1 MNREFPLKTLKIQK
15 CANTGV
21 NSWRPIK
28 IIFLGRSEKEPFS
41 PSTNTPQRTAGI
53 QSQPAGIQQQ
63 SAGIKQVQTQQ
74 AQHRIGR
81 KSGVIQPLG
90 LLTNQGAKINQPEVR
105 SPQPEVSQ
113 PVVVQPE
120 VRSIQ
125 PEVRTPVNP
134 TSVTIKKVP
143 QSKQDL
149 SRTNRLGSLIQ
160 IFVQIVHSKACI
172 YRAHFVMLLCVP

>member
-1 MNREFPLKTLKIQK
+1 M
-15 CANTGV
+15 
-21 NSWRPIK
+21 
-28 IIFLGRSEKEPFS
+28 IFSGRSEKEPFS
-41 PSTNTPQRTAGI
+41 PLTNTPQRTAGI
-53 QSQPAGIQQQ
+53 QSQPADSQQQAAGIQP
-63 SAGIKQVQTQQ
+63 VQTQQ

-90 LLTNQGAKINQPEVR
+90 LLTNQGAKINQPEVSR
-105 SPQPEVSQ
+105 
-113 PVVVQPE
+113 PVAVQPE

>member
-1 MNREFPLKTLKIQK
+1 MNREFPFKKLKIQK
-15 CANTGV
+15 CEITGV

-28 IIFLGRSEKEPFS
+28 MIFLGRSEKESFS
-41 PSTNTPQRTAGI
+41 PSTNTPQRAAGI

-63 SAGIKQVQTQQ
+63 SAGIQQTQQ

-90 LLTNQGAKINQPEVR
+90 LLTNQGAKINQPEVSR
-105 SPQPEVSQ
+105 PVS
-113 PVVVQPE
+113 VQPE

>member
-1 MNREFPLKTLKIQK
+1 M
-15 CANTGV
+15 
-21 NSWRPIK
+21 
-28 IIFLGRSEKEPFS
+28 IFLGRSEKEPFS
-41 PSTNTPQRTAGI
+41 PLTNTPQRTAGI
-53 QSQPAGIQQQ
+53 QSQPAGLQSQPVGSQQQ
-63 SAGIKQVQTQQ
+63 TAGIQQVQTQQ

-90 LLTNQGAKINQPEVR
+90 LLTNQGAKLNQPEVK
-105 SPQPEVSQ
+105 SPQPEVSR
-113 PVVVQPE
+113 PAVVQPE

-160 IFVQIVHSKACI
+160 IFVQIVHSKACL

>member
-1 MNREFPLKTLKIQK
+1 M
-15 CANTGV
+15 
-21 NSWRPIK
+21 
-28 IIFLGRSEKEPFS
+28 IFLGRSEKEPFS
-41 PSTNTPQRTAGI
+41 PLTDTPQRPAGI
-53 QSQPAGIQQQ
+53 QSQPVGIQSQPFGSKPEAAGIQ
-63 SAGIKQVQTQQ
+63 QVQTQQ

-90 LLTNQGAKINQPEVR
+90 LLTNQGAKLNQPEIR
-105 SPQPEVSQ
+105 SPQPEVSRSA
-113 PVVVQPE
+113 VV
-120 VRSIQ
+120 Q

-160 IFVQIVHSKACI
+160 IFVQIVYSKACL

>member
-1 MNREFPLKTLKIQK
+1 M
-15 CANTGV
+15 
-21 NSWRPIK
+21 
-28 IIFLGRSEKEPFS
+28 IFSGRSEKEPFS
-41 PSTNTPQRTAGI
+41 PLTNTPQKTAGI
-53 QSQPAGIQQQ
+53 QSQPAESQQQASGIQP
-63 SAGIKQVQTQQ
+63 VQTQQ

-90 LLTNQGAKINQPEVR
+90 LLTNQGAKLNQAEVR
-105 SPQPEVSQ
+105 SP
-113 PVVVQPE
+113 
-120 VRSIQ
+120 Q

>member
-1 MNREFPLKTLKIQK
+1 M
-15 CANTGV
+15 
-21 NSWRPIK
+21 
-28 IIFLGRSEKEPFS
+28 IFSGRSEKEPFS
-41 PSTNTPQRTAGI
+41 PLTNTPQRTAGI
-53 QSQPAGIQQQ
+53 QSQPAGSQQQ
-63 SAGIKQVQTQQ
+63 ASGIQPVQTQQ

-90 LLTNQGAKINQPEVR
+90 LLTNQGAKLNQAEVR
-105 SPQPEVSQ
+105 SPQPEVSRSA
-113 PVVVQPE
+113 VVQPE
-120 VRSIQ
+120 VKSIQ

-160 IFVQIVHSKACI
+160 IFVQIVYSKACL